1 MSLKAKLVSSV
12 AAFMLVLALMVV
24 GIFAA
29 SSGTVQMG
37 GTISFTATDVVGS
50 ITLSST
56 GNQGGELSE
65 TASFTAETET
75 IAENWT
81 EQNLVFAEAT
91 DIVVSITVDNDATDR
106 PMYVTFTNLPEITS
120 AKNVTVSGVTYNTD
134 QSVVKGTAVEVA
146 ADSQV
151 TFQFTFAV
159 TSDNNG
165 ASGSWAANISL
176 SNTKA

>member
-12 AAFMLVLALMVV
+12 AAFCLVIALMVV

-29 SSGTVQMG
+29 NTATVQMG
-37 GTISFTATDVVGS
+37 GSISFTASDVDATV
-50 ITLSST
+50 TLASS
-56 GNQGGELSE
+56 GQSGEALSE
-65 TASFTAETET
+65 TETFDASDETAT
-75 IAENWT
+75 ANWT
-81 EQNLVFAEAT
+81 DQNLVFAEAT
-91 DIVVSITVDNDATDR
+91 DIVVSITVNNDATDR

-134 QSVVKGTAVEVA
+134 QSVVEGTAVEVA